1 MGAQPVDSGRPGP
14 RLGLEELG
22 DFIRIPGANIFL
34 TSTKK
39 IFFWAEKSS
48 LWPLTFGLACCAIE
62 MMATF
67 ASRFDL
73 DRFGIITRGS
83 PRQADLMIIAGTVTV
98 KMAERI
104 RKLYDQMPYPKW
116 VIAAGSCAISGDHY
130 RHIYSVVPGVDWV
143 IPVDVYVAGCP
154 PNPEAFMEGI
164 MKLQEIISN
173 EKTNPHFNI
182 ASEKI
187 VSGETTNAKQ
197 KKLADLPESGEYVSP
212 DEVPRKAKILKEE
225 GFEYLSF
232 ITAVDY
238 QDKLTVRYQV
248 HSINSGEERI
258 FKVSLDRSN
267 AVLPSITQIYKGAN
281 WHERE
286 IYDLFGVNFTGH
298 PDLRRI
304 LLPEYWE
311 GHPLKKDYAI
321 DTSRLPYRPLRK
333 EYEAWKENLK
343 KG

>member
-1 MGAQPVDSGRPGP
+1 MGLIQLGRHHKDGNPDVITTTI
-14 RLGLEELG
+14 EK
-22 DFIRIPGANIFL
+22 AVN
-34 TSTKK
+34 
-39 IFFWAEKSS
+39 WARKGS
-48 LWPLTFGLACCAIE
+48 LWPMTFGLACCAIE

-73 DRFGIITRGS
+73 DRFGIITRAS
-83 PRQADLMIIAGTVTV
+83 PRQSDLMIIAGTVTV

-104 RKLYDQMPYPKW
+104 KKLYDQMPYPKW

-154 PNPEAFMEGI
+154 PNPEAFMDGI
-164 MKLQEIISN
+164 LKLQEIISN
-173 EKTNPHFNI
+173 EATNPHFNI
-182 ASEKI
+182 ASK
-187 VSGETTNAKQ
+187 ETSIQEPTNAKQ
-197 KKLADLPESGEYVSP
+197 KKQPDLPRSGDYVSP
-212 DEVPRKAKILKEE
+212 DEVPIKARTLKSD

-238 QDKLTVRYQV
+238 GEILDVIYQV
-248 HSINSGEERI
+248 HSIDNSEDRI
-258 FKVSLDRSN
+258 FKVGVDPSD
-267 AVLPSITQIYKGAN
+267 AVLPSITSIYKGAN

-286 IYDLFGVNFTGH
+286 VFDLFGVDFTGH

-333 EYEAWKENLK
+333 EYEAWKEMLK
-343 KG
+343 KGQ

>member
-1 MGAQPVDSGRPGP
+1 MGTQPIDENKEKP

-22 DFIRIPGANIFL
+22 DLIHVPGANIFL
-34 TSTKK
+34 TSAKR
-39 IFFWAEKSS
+39 IFSWAEKSS

-73 DRFGIITRGS
+73 DRFGMITRAS
-83 PRQADLMIIAGTVTV
+83 PRQSDLMIIAGTVTV

-104 RKLYDQMPYPKW
+104 SKLYDQMPNPKW

-154 PNPEAFMEGI
+154 PTPEAFMEGI
-164 MKLQEIISN
+164 MKLQEIISS
-173 EKTNPHFNI
+173 ETTNPHLNVATI
-182 ASEKI
+182 DSISE
-187 VSGETTNAKQ
+187 ETPKEKPKKKQ
-197 KKLADLPESGEYVSP
+197 EIPKAGFYISP
-212 DEVPRKAKILKEE
+212 DELTSHASNLKDI
-225 GFEYLSF
+225 GFDYITY

-238 QDKLTVRYQV
+238 QDTIDVVYEV
-248 HSINSGEERI
+248 CSIQKNED
-258 FKVSLDRSN
+258 KVWKVTLDPSN
-267 AVLPSITQIYKGAN
+267 PILPSISTIYKGAN
-281 WHERE
+281 WLERE
-286 IYDLFGVNFTGH
+286 VYDLFGVKFTGH

-304 LLPEYWE
+304 MLPEDWS
-311 GHPLKKDYAI
+311 GHPLKKDYAM
-321 DTSRLPYRPLRK
+321 DTSRLPYRPVRK
-333 EYEAWKENLK
+333 EYEAWKEMLK

>member
-1 MGAQPVDSGRPGP
+1 MGTLVDENKPK
-14 RLGLEELG
+14 LGLEALGEL
-22 DFIRIPGANIFL
+22 IRLPGANLFL

-39 IFFWAEKSS
+39 LFSWAEKSS

-73 DRFGIITRGS
+73 DRFGVVTRAS
-83 PRQADLMIIAGTVTV
+83 PRQSDLMIIAGTVTV

-104 RKLYDQMPYPKW
+104 KKLYDQMPFPKW

-154 PNPEAFMEGI
+154 PTPEAFMDGI
-164 MKLQEIISN
+164 IQLQKIIS
-173 EKTNPHFNI
+173 EGKLTPHLNI
-182 ASEKI
+182 ANRI
-187 VSGETTNAKQ
+187 RQETTKPVP
-197 KKLADLPESGEYVSP
+197 KKLVDLSKTGIYLMPDQLTQHALNLKESGF
-212 DEVPRKAKILKEE
+212 D
-225 GFEYLSF
+225 YLSY

-238 QDKLTVRYQV
+238 STTLDLVYAVR
-248 HSINSGEERI
+248 SFEKNEENI
-258 FKVSLDRSN
+258 WKVSLDTSN
-267 AVLPSITQIYKGAN
+267 PKVPSLAPIYKGAD

-286 IYDLFGVNFTGH
+286 VYDLFGVEFIGH
-298 PDLRRI
+298 PNLKRI
-304 LLPEYWE
+304 LLPDDWE
-311 GHPLKKDYAI
+311 GHPLRKDYSME
-321 DTSRLPYRPLRK
+321 TPRLPYRPSR
-333 EYEAWKENLK
+333 EDYEAWK

>member
-1 MGAQPVDSGRPGP
+1 MGAQPVDGDKKNP

-22 DFIRIPGANIFL
+22 DFINLPGANIFL

-39 IFFWAEKSS
+39 IFSWAEKSS

-73 DRFGIITRGS
+73 DRFGIITRAS
-83 PRQADLMIIAGTVTV
+83 PRQSDLMIIAGTVTV

-164 MKLQEIISN
+164 LKLQEIISN
-173 EKTNPHFNI
+173 EGTNPHFNI
-182 ASEKI
+182 ASKEIVREKAPI
-187 VSGETTNAKQ
+187 AKTKKIPDIPRSG
-197 KKLADLPESGEYVSP
+197 DYISPE
-212 DEVPRKAKILKEE
+212 EVPRKARTLKND

-238 QDKLTVRYQV
+238 QDTLDVIYEVR
-248 HSINSGEERI
+248 SIRNDEDRV
-258 FKVSLDRSN
+258 FKVSLDPSN
-267 AVLPSITQIYKGAN
+267 PVLPSITSVYKGAN

-286 IYDLFGVNFTGH
+286 VFDLFGVNFTGH

-304 LLPEYWE
+304 LLPEDWD
-311 GHPLKKDYAI
+311 GHPLKKDYAM

-333 EYEAWKENLK
+333 EYEAWKEMLK

>member
-1 MGAQPVDSGRPGP
+1 MGANLVNSDKENP

-22 DFIRIPGANIFL
+22 DLIHLPGADILL
-34 TSTKK
+34 TSTKR
-39 IFFWAEKSS
+39 IFSWAEKSS

-83 PRQADLMIIAGTVTV
+83 PRQSDLMIIAGTVTV

-104 RKLYDQMPYPKW
+104 RKLYEQMPYPKW

-164 MKLQEIISN
+164 LKLQEIISK
-173 EKTNPHFNI
+173 EEINPRFNI
-182 ASEKI
+182 ASAEI
-187 VSGETTNAKQ
+187 VGEETTKAKP
-197 KKLADLPESGEYVSP
+197 KKPPELPRSGDYVSP
-212 DEVPRKAKILKEE
+212 DELLQKAQTLKED

-238 QDKLTVRYQV
+238 VDILDVIYQV
-248 HSINSGEERI
+248 HSIDKGEDKT
-258 FKVSLDRSN
+258 FKVGLDPSN
-267 AVLPSITQIYKGAN
+267 PVLPSITKIYKGAN
-281 WHERE
+281 WLERE
-286 IYDLFGVNFTGH
+286 VFDLFGVNFAGH
-298 PDLRRI
+298 PDPRRI

-311 GHPLKKDYAI
+311 GHPLKKDYAM

-333 EYEAWKENLK
+333 EYEAWKEMLK